1 MSIAN
6 QTAFLK
12 EFEKLLLV
20 KSQTYRR
27 RKGKRVNHIF
37 TASKTAMRRGIID
50 MLREELP
57 AGEKQNAEIGAVLTA
72 MDPFLGDFID
82 EVRTELKRKVEGD
95 SVVEGSEVKYISK
108 QKVVYYISATQDDA
122 GRMKNIYQQIYR
134 AYDTRIF
141 ELAKKVA
148 QITKDV
154 TGSTV
159 SKEAKAI
166 WHLEHGNL
174 EGISESQVS
183 DALVQALA
191 TQTTEEELI
200 GEAEL
205 KQFLQN
211 SNIDLRVVRESNT
224 GTMRVF
230 IGSKV
235 GNYKEAKDARR
246 RRKELTDLVK
256 ELRKTV
262 EETGE
267 KIIGLPG
274 SPSFLDLK
282 RKEAIKKVV
291 DPIKKRNP
299 KAKVKISE
307 NLKEKGS
314 KTDLQTKNKL
324 VSTTLGKGLKSV
336 SGRAPNRPSRRV
348 QKGVSS
354 SPLAMI
360 KMINAKLPR
369 VVAGNMGSPALENRT
384 GRFAGSVRVVDAQVT
399 PKGFTSFG
407 YTYQRDPYGVF
418 ESTSGTRFAS
428 PERDPRVLIEGSIRE
443 IAQEM
448 AIGRFFTRRV

>member
-20 KSQTYRR
+20 NSQTYRR

-57 AGEKQNAEIGAVLTA
+57 AGEKQNAEISAVLTA

-166 WHLEHGNL
+166 WHLEHANL

-211 SNIDLRVVRESNT
+211 SNIDLRVVRDSNT
-224 GTMRVF
+224 GKMLVF
-230 IGSKV
+230 IGSKL
-235 GNYKEAKDARR
+235 GNYKEAKDSRR

>member
-166 WHLEHGNL
+166 WHLEHANL

>member
-20 KSQTYRR
+20 NSQTYRR

-57 AGEKQNAEIGAVLTA
+57 AGEKQNAEISAVLTA

-166 WHLEHGNL
+166 WHLEHANL

-418 ESTSGTRFAS
+418 ESTSGTRFSS

>member
-57 AGEKQNAEIGAVLTA
+57 AGEKQNAEISAVLTA

-95 SVVEGSEVKYISK
+95 SVVEGSEVKYVSK
-108 QKVVYYISATQDDA
+108 QRVVYYISATQDDA
-122 GRMKNIYQQIYR
+122 GRMRNIYQQIYR

>member
-72 MDPFLGDFID
+72 MDPFLGTFID
-82 EVRTELKRKVEGD
+82 EVRAELKRKVEGD
-95 SVVEGSEVKYISK
+95 SVVEGSEVKYVSK
-108 QKVVYYISATQDDA
+108 QRVVYYISATQDDA
-122 GRMKNIYQQIYR
+122 GRMRNIYQQIYR
-134 AYDTRIF
+134 TYDTKIF
-141 ELAKKVA
+141 ELGKKVA

-211 SNIDLRVVRESNT
+211 SNIDLRVVRDSNT
-224 GTMRVF
+224 GKMLVF
-230 IGSKV
+230 IGSKL
-235 GNYKEAKDARR
+235 GNYKEAKDSRR

-299 KAKVKISE
+299 KAKVKITE

>member
-20 KSQTYRR
+20 NSQTYRR

-57 AGEKQNAEIGAVLTA
+57 AGEKQNAEISAVLTA

-166 WHLEHGNL
+166 WHLEHANL

>member
-20 KSQTYRR
+20 NSQTYRR

>member
-211 SNIDLRVVRESNT
+211 SNIDLRVVRDSNT
-224 GTMRVF
+224 GKMLVF
-230 IGSKV
+230 IGSKL
-235 GNYKEAKDARR
+235 GNYKEAKDSRR

-369 VVAGNMGSPALENRT
+369 VVAENMGSPALENRT

>member
-20 KSQTYRR
+20 NSQTYRR

-166 WHLEHGNL
+166 WHLEHANL